1 MRLTILGSA
10 GSAPGPDS
18 PCSGY
23 LVEHDDFKLLL
34 DLGPGASMTLQRFVS
49 PGDIDAAILSHRH
62 SDHHADLTQMWR
74 LRMVTDSG
82 PFALIGPSDLSE
94 TFTNTPEM
102 FDFTSAT
109 DFAATDLIHAT
120 DFAPATDVA
129 ATDVAAA
136 ARGAGRLG
144 PLDVRLSQVVHGET
158 ECWAT
163 RIGDALCYTAD
174 TEPCAALDELADGA
188 GVLLAEG
195 CGSDDDGPMPG
206 HLTAGDA
213 ARLSV
218 RSGAKLL
225 VLTHLRAWN
234 DNAKLLAEAA
244 AIATC
249 PVILA
254 IPGLRIAC
262 NA

>member
-49 PGDIDAAILSHRH
+49 PGDIDAAILSHGH
-62 SDHHADLTQMWR
+62 SDHHADLAQMWR
-74 LRMVTDSG
+74 LRLVTDSG
-82 PFALIGPSDLSE
+82 PLALIGPSGLSE
-94 TFTNTPEM
+94 AFTKTPEA
-102 FDFTSAT
+102 FDFTCAT
-109 DFAATDLIHAT
+109 DFINAAGIQ
-120 DFAPATDVA
+120 
-129 ATDVAAA
+129 
-136 ARGAGRLG
+136 RLG
-144 PLDVRLSQVVHGET
+144 PLDVRLARVVHGEM

-234 DNAKLLAEAA
+234 DSAKLLAEAA

>member
-49 PGDIDAAILSHRH
+49 PGDIDAAILSHGH
-62 SDHHADLTQMWR
+62 SDHHADLAQMWR

-82 PFALIGPSDLSE
+82 PLALIGPSGLSE
-94 TFTNTPEM
+94 AFTKTPEA
-102 FDFTSAT
+102 FDFTCAT
-109 DFAATDLIHAT
+109 DFIDAALVDAALI
-120 DFAPATDVA
+120 DA
-129 ATDVAAA
+129 ALVDAV
-136 ARGAGRLG
+136 GSQRLG
-144 PLDVRLSQVVHGET
+144 PLDVRLARVVHGEM

-174 TEPCAALDELADGA
+174 TEPCATLDELADGV
-188 GVLLAEG
+188 GVLLAES

-234 DNAKLLAEAA
+234 DSAKLLAEAA

-254 IPGLRIAC
+254 IPGLRIAL
-262 NA
+262 